1 MAMNKSIEN
10 NRWTAPADQFAVQV
24 QIPDAEGFLTR
35 RLIIDP
41 GTKALF
47 IEDGQFLGEV
57 PPGDYDLQSLAERL
71 KFWRRKRTTVILA
84 RQEDV
89 PLRIASGSVP
99 TAENLLVDLEVFFTV
114 QMEDVSLFLHNLLG
128 TRPSYSIAE
137 LCQAVTPMIRQ
148 AIWEAVG
155 RLPIEQ
161 LARPQTRGDID
172 AAMEQALGL
181 SMRRYGL
188 RFGQVHMVS
197 VRHDQ
202 YDQQRRKR
210 GEIWLYRDRIEQAKA
225 VDELQADDRLRQIRQ
240 GEKTNELELL
250 AQQVAADRLEGDLS
264 VLTRRLGIRQQ
275 WRDAV
280 RCDKFDAIR
289 DETALAQMLAERDK
303 SGLVRQEEIDECK
316 AIFQAKKEDR
326 EAARAYLL
334 RKIDIERQVEL
345 DQLRAGLAHAVK
357 LKAMEQEME
366 LARTVANE
374 QNRRWLEGLEQQ
386 RHKAEFDREERA
398 REVRKL
404 RDMATAE
411 NLARREEDW
420 QNLLHQQRA
429 DRLQGEIVLVQAE
442 RQARVERIE
451 MDLRLTRQREDLALE
466 QRRKQFEQELA
477 TKTSQDQMEK
487 LRAMQ
492 QANAEFQRQ
501 QHELYERR
509 TRLDAE
515 LADART
521 DKAAEHELARLRLLK
536 DANVETLIVAA
547 DLEHATLLAN
557 HEQVKAQVDLEKH
570 KATEQARQAAGQ
582 NAIDE
587 RLAQMQAA
595 HSEASKAEQ
604 AQLYQQM
611 LQSQQAGME
620 RVAQAYREAMQG
632 QQQVGQQALGTL
644 GQMGQQAFGAMGQMG
659 QPSAAPATPP
669 AQWTPVQY
677 VAPVPGVPAGPGP
690 AAPGVPA
697 PGPVVICTKCRAE
710 NPKTARYCSNC
721 GGQL

>member
-1 MAMNKSIEN
+1 
-10 NRWTAPADQFAVQV
+10 
-24 QIPDAEGFLTR
+24 
-35 RLIIDP
+35 
-41 GTKALF
+41 
-47 IEDGQFLGEV
+47 
-57 PPGDYDLQSLAERL
+57 
-71 KFWRRKRTTVILA
+71 
-84 RQEDV
+84 
-89 PLRIASGSVP
+89 
-99 TAENLLVDLEVFFTV
+99 
-114 QMEDVSLFLHNLLG
+114 
-128 TRPSYSIAE
+128 
-137 LCQAVTPMIRQ
+137 
-148 AIWEAVG
+148 
-155 RLPIEQ
+155 
-161 LARPQTRGDID
+161 
-172 AAMEQALGL
+172 
-181 SMRRYGL
+181 
-188 RFGQVHMVS
+188 
-197 VRHDQ
+197 
-202 YDQQRRKR
+202 
-210 GEIWLYRDRIEQAKA
+210 
-225 VDELQADDRLRQIRQ
+225 
-240 GEKTNELELL
+240 
-250 AQQVAADRLEGDLS
+250 
-264 VLTRRLGIRQQ
+264 
-275 WRDAV
+275 
-280 RCDKFDAIR
+280 
-289 DETALAQMLAERDK
+289 
-303 SGLVRQEEIDECK
+303 
-316 AIFQAKKEDR
+316 
-326 EAARAYLL
+326 
-334 RKIDIERQVEL
+334 
-345 DQLRAGLAHAVK
+345 
-357 LKAMEQEME
+357 
-366 LARTVANE
+366 
-374 QNRRWLEGLEQQ
+374 
-386 RHKAEFDREERA
+386 
-398 REVRKL
+398 
-404 RDMATAE
+404 
-411 NLARREEDW
+411 
-420 QNLLHQQRA
+420 
-429 DRLQGEIVLVQAE
+429 
-442 RQARVERIE
+442 